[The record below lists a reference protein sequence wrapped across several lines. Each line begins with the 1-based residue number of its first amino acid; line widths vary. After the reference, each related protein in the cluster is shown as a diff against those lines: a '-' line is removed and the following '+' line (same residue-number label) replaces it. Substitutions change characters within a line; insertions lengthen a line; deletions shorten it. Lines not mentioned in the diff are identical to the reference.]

1 MLITLSLPDETSA
14 ILYCTQDTN
23 EHDYTIET
31 EPKKITLEMIVKVE
45 QE

>member
-14 ILYCTQDTN
+14 ILYCTQSTN
-23 EHDYTIET
+23 EQGYTT
-31 EPKKITLEMIVKVE
+31 ESEPRKITIDMLVKVE